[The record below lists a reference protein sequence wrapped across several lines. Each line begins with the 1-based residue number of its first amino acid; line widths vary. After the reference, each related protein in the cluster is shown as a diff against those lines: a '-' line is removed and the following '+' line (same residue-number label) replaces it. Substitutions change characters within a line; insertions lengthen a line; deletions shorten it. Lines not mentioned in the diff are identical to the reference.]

1 MMMPRRA
8 PSRWTDESVEQ
19 LLGNLLRVGVI
30 VATAI
35 GAIGALLYLSRYG
48 GQAAAFREFRGEPA
62 ALRTLHGIARG
73 ALALEPAAIIQLGLV
88 CLIATPVVRVAMSLV
103 AFILQRDRLYVI
115 ITAIVL
121 ALLGYGLLHG

>member
-1 MMMPRRA
+1 MTTPGRA
-8 PSRWTDESVEQ
+8 PSRWTDEAVEQ

-35 GAIGALLYLSRYG
+35 AALGGLLYLARNG
-48 GQAAAFREFRGEPA
+48 GQAAAFRDFRGEPGG
-62 ALRTLHGIARG
+62 LRTLHGIAVG
-73 ALALEPAAIIQLGLV
+73 VMSLEPAAIIQLGLL
-88 CLIATPVVRVAMSLV
+88 CLIATPVVRVAMSLI
-103 AFILQRDRLYVI
+103 AFVLQRDRLYVI

>member
-1 MMMPRRA
+1 MSGRVPR
-8 PSRWTDESVEQ
+8 RWTDEAVEQ
-19 LLGNLLRVGVI
+19 LLGGLLRVGVI

-35 GAIGALLYLSRYG
+35 AGLGAALYLARHG
-48 GQAAAFREFRGEPA
+48 GQVVAFRDFRGEPG
-62 ALRTLHGIARG
+62 ALRTLHGIAAG
-73 ALALEPAAIIQLGLV
+73 VLALDPPAIIQLGLV

-103 AFILQRDRLYVI
+103 AFVLQRDRLYVM